1 MAYTMGGG
9 LLLGAVIDW
18 LAGTRPW
25 SMLGLGLF
33 GLVAG
38 LTRFVREAAQMNR
51 AYRPGAGR
59 GTGREMD
66 RAAGGGSGGRPRDG
80 AQNPA
85 EQENQDA
92 DRSPGR

>member
-25 SMLGLGLF
+25 WMLGLGLF

-51 AYRPGAGR
+51 AYRPGPGR
-59 GTGREMD
+59 
-66 RAAGGGSGGRPRDG
+66 GSGGRPRDG